1 MKKSKVLGS
10 LIHLIVLALFNAL
23 YFGIGGVDHPASAW
37 ISYGFIHFSYVMVI
51 ITPYIT
57 QKGKDRATYAASMYT
72 ITSAYFA
79 IELIVGAII
88 IIVAP
93 EGHKFSLFSQL
104 IMAAIYL
111 IILFGNMIADEHT
124 AKSVEKHEAELIYV
138 KESCSMLKAIMSDI
152 SDKQLYRKIEKA
164 YDLIQSSPVKS
175 ATNVLSI
182 ESQVIS
188 EIDNLGL
195 AVRNDDATAISASA
209 DKIVR
214 LANER
219 NRLLRLSN
227 YPVVSAF

>member
-1 MKKSKVLGS
+1 MIGEVEMKKSKVLGS

-152 SDKQLYRKIEKA
+152 SDKQLHRKIEKA

-195 AVRNDDATAISASA
+195 AVRNGDATAISASA
-209 DKIVR
+209 DKIAR

-227 YPVVSAF
+227 

>member
-1 MKKSKVLGS
+1 MIGEVEMKKSKVLGS

-23 YFGIGGVDHPASAW
+23 YFGIGVDHPASAW

-152 SDKQLYRKIEKA
+152 SDKQLYRKVEKA

-195 AVRNDDATAISASA
+195 AVRNGDATAISASA

-227 YPVVSAF
+227 

>member
-1 MKKSKVLGS
+1 MIGEVEMKKSKVLGS

-227 YPVVSAF
+227 

>member
-1 MKKSKVLGS
+1 MIGEVEMKKSKVLGS

-195 AVRNDDATAISASA
+195 AVRNGDATAISASA

-227 YPVVSAF
+227 

>member
-1 MKKSKVLGS
+1 MIGEVEMKKSKVLGS
-10 LIHLIVLALFNAL
+10 LIHLVVLALFNAL

-152 SDKQLYRKIEKA
+152 SDKQLYRKVEKA

-175 ATNVLSI
+175 ATNVLSL

-219 NRLLRLSN
+219 NRFLRLSN
-227 YPVVSAF
+227 

>member
-1 MKKSKVLGS
+1 MIGEVEMKKSKVLGS

-164 YDLIQSSPVKS
+164 YDS
-175 ATNVLSI
+175 
-182 ESQVIS
+182 
-188 EIDNLGL
+188 
-195 AVRNDDATAISASA
+195 
-209 DKIVR
+209 
-214 LANER
+214 
-219 NRLLRLSN
+219 
-227 YPVVSAF
+227 

>member
-1 MKKSKVLGS
+1 MIGEVEMKKSKVLGS

-152 SDKQLYRKIEKA
+152 SDKQLYRKVEKA

-195 AVRNDDATAISASA
+195 AVRNGDATAISASA

-227 YPVVSAF
+227 

>member
-1 MKKSKVLGS
+1 MIGEVEMKKSKVLGS

-23 YFGIGGVDHPASAW
+23 YFGIGGVNHPASAW

-195 AVRNDDATAISASA
+195 AVRNGDATAISASA
-209 DKIVR
+209 DKIAR

-227 YPVVSAF
+227 

>member
-1 MKKSKVLGS
+1 MIVEVEMKKSKVLGS

-195 AVRNDDATAISASA
+195 AVRNGDATAISASA
-209 DKIVR
+209 DKIAR

-227 YPVVSAF
+227 

>member
-1 MKKSKVLGS
+1 MKKSKILGS
-10 LIHLIVLALFNAL
+10 LIHLIVVALFNAL
-23 YFGIGGVDHPASAW
+23 YFGVGGVEHPAASW
-37 ISYGFIHFSYVMVI
+37 ISYGFIHFSYLIMA

-72 ITSAYFA
+72 ITSAYFI
-79 IELIVGAII
+79 IELIVGGII

-111 IILFGNMIADEHT
+111 IILFGSMMADEHT
-124 AKSVEKHEAELIYV
+124 AKTVEKHEAELIYV
-138 KESCSMLKAIMSDI
+138 KESCSMLKAILSDI
-152 SDKQLYRKIEKA
+152 SDRQLHRQVEKA

-175 ATNVLSI
+175 APAVRSI

-188 EIDNLGL
+188 EIDNLES
-195 AVRNDDATAISASA
+195 AVRYSDNNAISVAV

-227 YPVVSAF
+227 

>member
-1 MKKSKVLGS
+1 MIGEVEMKKSKVLGS
-10 LIHLIVLALFNAL
+10 LIHLVVLALFNAL

-111 IILFGNMIADEHT
+111 IILFGNMIAEEHT

-152 SDKQLYRKIEKA
+152 SDKQLYRKVEKA

-175 ATNVLSI
+175 ATNVLSL

-219 NRLLRLSN
+219 NRFLRLSN
-227 YPVVSAF
+227 

>member
-1 MKKSKVLGS
+1 MIGEVEMKKSKVLGS

-152 SDKQLYRKIEKA
+152 SDKQLYQKIEKA

-195 AVRNDDATAISASA
+195 VVRNGDATAISASA

-227 YPVVSAF
+227 

>member
-1 MKKSKVLGS
+1 MIGEVEMKKSKVLGS

-195 AVRNDDATAISASA
+195 AVRNGDATAISASA
-209 DKIVR
+209 DKIAR

-227 YPVVSAF
+227 

>member
-1 MKKSKVLGS
+1 MIGEVEMKKSKVLGS

-124 AKSVEKHEAELIYV
+124 AKSVEKHKAELIYV

-152 SDKQLYRKIEKA
+152 SDEQLYRKIEKA

-175 ATNVLSI
+175 ATNVLNI

-195 AVRNDDATAISASA
+195 AVRNGDATAISASA
-209 DKIVR
+209 DKIAR

-227 YPVVSAF
+227 

>member
-1 MKKSKVLGS
+1 MIGEVEMKKSKVLGS

-111 IILFGNMIADEHT
+111 IILFGNMVADEHT

-152 SDKQLYRKIEKA
+152 SDEQLYRKIEKA

-195 AVRNDDATAISASA
+195 AVRNGDATAISASA
-209 DKIVR
+209 DKIAR

-227 YPVVSAF
+227 

>member
-1 MKKSKVLGS
+1 MIGEVEMKKSKVLGS

-23 YFGIGGVDHPASAW
+23 YFGIGGFDHPASAW

-152 SDKQLYRKIEKA
+152 SDKQLHRKLEKA

-195 AVRNDDATAISASA
+195 AVRNGDATAISASA

-227 YPVVSAF
+227 

>member
-1 MKKSKVLGS
+1 MIGEVEMKKSKVLGS

-37 ISYGFIHFSYVMVI
+37 ISYGFIHFSYVMMI

-152 SDKQLYRKIEKA
+152 SDKQLYRKVEKA

-219 NRLLRLSN
+219 NHLLRLSN
-227 YPVVSAF
+227 

>member
-1 MKKSKVLGS
+1 MIGEVEMKKSKVLGS

-138 KESCSMLKAIMSDI
+138 KESCSMLKEIMSDI
-152 SDKQLYRKIEKA
+152 SDKQLYRKVEKA

-195 AVRNDDATAISASA
+195 AVRNGDATAISASA

-227 YPVVSAF
+227 

>member
-1 MKKSKVLGS
+1 MIGEVEMKKSKVLGS

-152 SDKQLYRKIEKA
+152 SDKQLYRKVEKA

-175 ATNVLSI
+175 ATNVLSL

-219 NRLLRLSN
+219 NRFLRLSN
-227 YPVVSAF
+227 

>member
-1 MKKSKVLGS
+1 MIGEVEMKKSKVLGS

-195 AVRNDDATAISASA
+195 AVRNGDATAISASV
-209 DKIVR
+209 DKIAR

-227 YPVVSAF
+227 